1 MQFDTSWFPYKGDG
15 STGNGAPPEGVASEP
30 GRYLAAP
37 DLVTA
42 VNTAITVE
50 QPLLVVGESGTG
62 KTTLAES
69 IAIELGKPLYE
80 FHTRS
85 DHRARDVL
93 FVVDHLGRFYDAQVK
108 HEAAQN
114 LGRYVR
120 WQALGKAIVEN
131 DGDAVVLIDEIDKA
145 PRDFPNDLLN
155 ELDRMEF
162 SFPELRDEP
171 FHASKRPIVVVTSN
185 NERQLPEPFLRRC
198 VFHRIEFPQEP
209 QLHAILRER
218 LGHRRVEDA
227 LIEAATR
234 RFVAFRDDTL
244 RLEKKPATGELLTW
258 VKMLKRAGVDP
269 QRLAVTPLRDL
280 PFLGTLVKNQSDL
293 DTVRRSTA

>member
-15 STGNGAPPEGVASEP
+15 STSNGSSPTAVASEP

-69 IAIELGKPLYE
+69 IANELGKPLYK
-80 FHTRS
+80 FYTRS

-108 HEAAQN
+108 HEAARS
-114 LGRYVR
+114 LHKYVQ
-120 WQALGKAIVEN
+120 WQAMGKAIVEN

-162 SFPELRDEP
+162 TFPELRDEP
-171 FHASKRPIVVVTSN
+171 FRASKRPIMVITSN

-198 VFHRIEFPQEP
+198 VFHRIDFPQEP

-218 LGHRRVEDA
+218 LGHRRIEDA
-227 LIEAATR
+227 LIQAATR
-234 RFVAFRDDTL
+234 RFIAFRDDTL
-244 RLEKKPATGELLTW
+244 HLEKKPATGELLTW
-258 VKMLKRAGVDP
+258 VKMLGRAGIAPD
-269 QRLAVTPLRDL
+269 RIESTPLREL
-280 PFLGTLVKNQSDL
+280 PFLGTLVKNQSDF
-293 DTVRRSTA
+293 DAVRRSAA